1 MRNTPKNRMLHEPLV
16 ILDFETTGLRPHEGD
31 RITEVGLVRIDGG
44 RIVERYQS
52 LANCDVQVPRFITSY
67 TGITQEMVD
76 AAPPVRTVM
85 RDIAQFIG
93 NTPVVAHSATFD
105 ERFFLIE
112 CRRQRMTLPV
122 DSFLCS
128 MRIARRVYPHLDSHA
143 LGVLAHALNL
153 PRNGAAH
160 RAAVDAET
168 SAQLMLKM
176 GRDLARLREGVI
188 VTTSLLRRLMR
199 VPVSQVQTGLE
210 KLCA

>member
-1 MRNTPKNRMLHEPLV
+1 MLHEPLV

-52 LANCDVQVPRFITSY
+52 LINSNVHVPPFITSY
-67 TGITQEMVD
+67 TGITQQMVD
-76 AAPPVRTVM
+76 TAPPVRTVM
-85 RDIAQFIG
+85 REIARFIG

-105 ERFFLIE
+105 ERFFLTE
-112 CRRQRMTLPV
+112 CRRQRMFLAV
-122 DSFLCS
+122 DSFICS
-128 MRIARRVYPHLDSHA
+128 MRIARRIYPHLDSHA
-143 LGVLAHALNL
+143 LGVLAHALDL
-153 PRNGAAH
+153 PRGGAAH

-168 SAQLMLKM
+168 TAQLMLRM
-176 GRDLARLREGVI
+176 GRDLARLRDGMR

-199 VPVSQVQTGLE
+199 APVSQVRTGLE